1 MRILFSSIIDVWVNL
16 ERSVPLRVKKK
27 ANKNKN
33 KQKPKVTLNLSIL
46 KISRCCFSETRGNLV
61 FFCDCIIYA
70 CSPIVLKNMFISLI
84 YSYFTRAI
92 LFPITLYFYCDDW
105 QQLKHW
111 AYRVSLWQN
120 WKLEPNK
127 HDFFVLPTLMVLSK
141 GMWL

>member
-1 MRILFSSIIDVWVNL
+1 MRIFFSSIIDAWVNL

-27 ANKNKN
+27 ANKN

-61 FFCDCIIYA
+61 FYVTALSRHVHLLFLRICLWCY
-70 CSPIVLKNMFISLI
+70 CLKRKLRIVFYPYIHTSA
-84 YSYFTRAI
+84 RVI
-92 LFPITLYFYCDDW
+92 LFPITLYFYLDDW

-111 AYRVSLWQN
+111 AYKVSLWQN

-127 HDFFVLPTLMVLSK
+127 HDF
-141 GMWL
+141 